1 MKYNYKKIAKKVG
14 IAGFV
19 LAVMSVGML
28 FFAGAAQAAG
38 NSGVYTSP
46 VHDYGVSIN
55 FGNITWAASTTAST
69 TITMKVRAG
78 NTAARTAPGFHGP
91 RPALLPM
98 ARLLLLTLYPL
109 STATAIS
116 NIKPSFLRWTT
127 LTPRLCMM

>member
-69 TITMKVRAG
+69 TITMKVRPATRQLG
-78 NTAARTAPGFHGP
+78 RHLDFMGHGQHCYQWRVSFSLRFIHFQRQP
-91 RPALLPM
+91 LFPISSRAFFGGRP
-98 ARLLLLTLYPL
+98 
-109 STATAIS
+109 
-116 NIKPSFLRWTT
+116 
-127 LTPRLCMM
+127 